1 MLGVW
6 WLGMSYE
13 AFGVVTHA
21 NDFGKDETRVLSII
35 TYIIDIL

>member
-13 AFGVVTHA
+13 AFGVVTHV
-21 NDFGKDETRVLSII
+21 NDLGQDGVKVRRQLYRE
-35 TYIIDIL
+35 

>member
-21 NDFGKDETRVLSII
+21 NDFGHEAKICRQLAIE
-35 TYIIDIL
+35 

>member
-13 AFGVVTHA
+13 AL
-21 NDFGKDETRVLSII
+21 ELSHRPMTLIKMKQKSVDN
-35 TYIIDIL
+35 YM